1 MRLLLILIV
10 GLSFLSGCITSEPQ
24 VTGQETP
31 TASASTLPSPA
42 INLPE
47 PRLSGNTSLEE
58 TLARRRSIREY
69 SQTPLKQEEVSQ
81 LLWAAQGIT
90 SASGGRTVPSAGALY
105 PLEVYLIAG
114 NVENLSPGIYKYQPQ
129 GHKLIWLR
137 GQDVRGELCA
147 AALGQAPVKNGA
159 IDMVIAAVYERT
171 TQRYGER
178 GIRFTH
184 IEAGHAAQ
192 NIVLQATALSLGAVP
207 IGAFDDNRVE
217 DILTLPENESPLYII
232 PVGNKI

>member
-31 TASASTLPSPA
+31 TPSASTLPSPA

-192 NIVLQATALSLGAVP
+192 NIVLQATALNLGAVP

>member
-1 MRLLLILIV
+1 
-10 GLSFLSGCITSEPQ
+10 LSGCITSEPQ
-24 VTGQETP
+24 VTGRETP
-31 TASASTLPSPA
+31 TASTSTLPSPA

-47 PRLSGNTSLEE
+47 PRLSGNMSLEE

-192 NIVLQATALSLGAVP
+192 NIVLQATALNLGAVP